1 MSILDLGAGL
11 GGPARILVEKLSLWI
26 TSREI
31 SAELARAGMDLSI
44 AAGMAK

>member
-11 GGPARILVEKLSLWI
+11 GGPARTLVEKLGLWI
-26 TSREI
+26 TGREI
-31 SAELARAGMDLSI
+31 SAELARAEIDLSI